1 MLGNI
6 HQAFQGVWHHK
17 LRSFLTMLG
26 IIIGI
31 AAIITIVS
39 TIKGTNDQIKE
50 NLIGSGNN
58 VVVVSLHQGDYQMDF
73 SDGQRPENV
82 SVISEETRQSL
93 EALEGVSAVSLFR
106 QRQWG
111 AQVMYRG
118 TEYNGYTLGVDEHY
132 FPVYGYRLCYGR
144 SFLPEDRSENR
155 KVAVMDAQ
163 AVASL
168 FPGENAVG
176 KVLEIKGEPFTVI
189 GVVERSSRF
198 RPVIET
204 MSDYYMYANESSGS
218 IFLTEQ
224 GWEIVFSF
232 DEPQNAAVKAESTD
246 AMTTAGKTVA
256 DHLTAKQIR
265 DAKNSNYSYKSADLL
280 QQAEQLQSM
289 SDSTNKLLIWIA
301 GISLLVGGI
310 GVMNI
315 MLVSVSERTHEI
327 GLKKALGAKRRRI
340 LGQFLTEASVLTSLG
355 GLLGI
360 LGGIGLAKL
369 LSSAMNTPTAI
380 SIPAIIVAA
389 AFSIL
394 IGLIFGLLPAM
405 KAARMNPIDALRR
418 E

>member
-1 MLGNI
+1 M
-6 HQAFQGVWHHK
+6 
-17 LRSFLTMLG
+17 
-26 IIIGI
+26 
-31 AAIITIVS
+31 
-39 TIKGTNDQIKE
+39 
-50 NLIGSGNN
+50 
-58 VVVVSLHQGDYQMDF
+58 
-73 SDGQRPENV
+73 
-82 SVISEETRQSL
+82 
-93 EALEGVSAVSLFR
+93 
-106 QRQWG
+106 
-111 AQVMYRG
+111 
-118 TEYNGYTLGVDEHY
+118 
-132 FPVYGYRLCYGR
+132 
-144 SFLPEDRSENR
+144 
-155 KVAVMDAQ
+155 
-163 AVASL
+163 
-168 FPGENAVG
+168 
-176 KVLEIKGEPFTVI
+176 
-189 GVVERSSRF
+189 
-198 RPVIET
+198 
-204 MSDYYMYANESSGS
+204 
-218 IFLTEQ
+218 
-224 GWEIVFSF
+224 
-232 DEPQNAAVKAESTD
+232 KAESTD

>member
-6 HQAFQGVWHHK
+6 QQAFQGIWHHK

-50 NLIGSGNN
+50 NLIGSGTNA
-58 VVVVSLHQGDYQMDF
+58 VIVSLHQGDYQMDF
-73 SDGQRPENV
+73 ADGQRPEEV
-82 SVISEETRQSL
+82 SVISERTRRQL
-93 EALEGVSAVSLFR
+93 EALEDVSCVSLYR

-111 AQVMYRG
+111 ASVIYKGMEFAGKTFGIDDNYLQ
-118 TEYNGYTLGVDEHY
+118 
-132 FPVYGYRLCYGR
+132 VYGYRLCYGR
-144 SFLPEDRSENR
+144 SFLSEDRSKHR
-155 KVAVMDAQ
+155 KVAILDTK
-163 AVASL
+163 AVSAL
-168 FPGENAVG
+168 FPGENAVDR
-176 KVLEIKGEPFTVI
+176 VLEIQGEPFTVI
-189 GVVERSSRF
+189 GVVERSNQF
-198 RPVIET
+198 RPVIESLQDYQLF
-204 MSDYYMYANESSGS
+204 SDDSSGAV
-218 IFLTEQ
+218 FLTEA
-224 GWEIVFSF
+224 GWEIAFGF
-232 DEPQNAAVKAESTD
+232 DEPQNVAVKAVSTD
-246 AMTTAGKTVA
+246 AMTSAGKAVA
-256 DHLTAKQIR
+256 DALTSSQIR
-265 DAKNSNYSYKSADLL
+265 DHKNSDYSYRSEDLL

-289 SDSTNKLLIWIA
+289 SESTNNLLLWIA

-327 GLKKALGAKRRRI
+327 GLKKAIGAKRRRI
-340 LGQFLTEASVLTSLG
+340 LGQFLTEAAVLTSLG

-360 LGGIGLAKL
+360 LGGIGLAEL
-369 LSSAMNTPTAI
+369 LSKAMETPTAI

-389 AFSIL
+389 VFSIL
-394 IGLIFGLLPAM
+394 VGLIFGLLPAT

>member
-50 NLIGSGNN
+50 NLIGAGNN
-58 VVVVSLHQGDYQMDF
+58 VVVVSLHQGDYQMDL
-73 SDGQRPENV
+73 SGGQRPEDV

-93 EALEGVSAVSLFR
+93 EDLEGVAAVSLFR
-106 QRQWG
+106 QRQYN
-111 AQVMYRG
+111 AQVLYRG
-118 TEYNGYTLGVDEHY
+118 TEYNGYTIGVDENY
-132 FPVYGYRLCYGR
+132 FRVYSYRLCYGR
-144 SFLPEDRSENR
+144 SFVPEDLTQNR
-155 KVAVMDAQ
+155 KVAILDAQ
-163 AVASL
+163 AVSTL

-176 KVLEIKGEPFTVI
+176 KILEIMGEPFTVV
-189 GVVERSSRF
+189 GVVERSSKF

-204 MSDYYMYANESSGS
+204 MQDYYLYANQSSGS
-218 IFLTEQ
+218 LFLTEA
-224 GWEIVFSF
+224 GWQIVFGF

-246 AMTTAGKTVA
+246 AMTTAGKAVA
-256 DHLTAKQIR
+256 DTLTARQIR
-265 DAKNSNYSYKSADLL
+265 NAKESNYSYRSEDLL

-289 SDSTNKLLIWIA
+289 SESTNKLLIWIA

-340 LGQFLTEASVLTSLG
+340 LGQFLTEASVLTSMG

-380 SIPAIIVAA
+380 SVPAIIVAA

-394 IGLIFGLLPAM
+394 IGLIFGLLPAT

>member
-6 HQAFQGVWHHK
+6 QQAFQGIWHHK

-73 SDGQRPENV
+73 GDGSRPEGV
-82 SVISEETRQSL
+82 GFISETTRKSL
-93 EALEGVSAVSLFR
+93 ETLEGVNAVSLFR
-106 QRQWG
+106 QR
-111 AQVMYRG
+111 
-118 TEYNGYTLGVDEHY
+118 EYNARVRYRATEFNGRTLGVDEYY
-132 FPVYGYRLCYGR
+132 FQVYAYRLCYGR
-144 SFLPEDRSENR
+144 DFLPEDRSENR
-155 KVAVMDAQ
+155 KVAVLDSQ
-163 AVASL
+163 AVSVL

-176 KVLEIKGEPFTVI
+176 KTLEIQGEPYTVI
-189 GVVERSSRF
+189 GVVERSSKF
-198 RPVIET
+198 RPVIE
-204 MSDYYMYANESSGS
+204 SIQDYYMYANESSGS
-218 IFLTEQ
+218 VFLTEA
-224 GWEIVFSF
+224 GWEISFGF
-232 DEPQNAAVKAESTD
+232 DEPQNVAVKAASTD
-246 AMTTAGKTVA
+246 NMTTAGKAVA
-256 DHLTAKQIR
+256 DALTKSQIR
-265 DAKNSNYSYKSADLL
+265 DPKNSNYSYRSEDLL

-380 SIPAIIVAA
+380 SIPAIVVAA

>member
-6 HQAFQGVWHHK
+6 HQAFQGIWHHK

-50 NLIGSGNN
+50 NLIGSGTN
-58 VVVVSLHQGDYQMDF
+58 VVVVSLNQGDHPMDF
-73 SDGQRPENV
+73 YDGQRLDGV
-82 SVISEETRQSL
+82 SVISEKTRKNL
-93 EALEGVSAVSLFR
+93 ATLEGVEDVALYR
-106 QRQWG
+106 QRQWD
-111 AQVMYRG
+111 AHVFYRG
-118 TEYNGYTLGVDEHY
+118 TSFSGITMGIDDHY
-132 FPVYGYRLCYGR
+132 FNVYGYRLCYGR
-144 SFLPEDRSENR
+144 SFLDSDRTGHR
-155 KVAVMDAQ
+155 KVAVVDTQ

-168 FPGENAVG
+168 FPGENPVG
-176 KVLEIKGEPFTVI
+176 KVLEIKSEPYTVI
-189 GVVERSSRF
+189 GVVERSSQF
-198 RPVIET
+198 HPVIEN
-204 MSDYYMYANESSGS
+204 MQDYYMYADTSNGS
-218 IFLTEQ
+218 VFLTEQ
-224 GWEIVFSF
+224 GWEISYGF
-232 DEPQNAAVKAESTD
+232 DEPQNAVVKAESTD
-246 AMTTAGKTVA
+246 VMTVAGKNVA
-256 DHLTAKQIR
+256 DTLTATQIR
-265 DAKNSNYSYKSADLL
+265 DAKDSDYSYKSEDLL

-340 LGQFLTEASVLTSLG
+340 LGQFLTEAAVLTSLG

-360 LGGIGLAKL
+360 LGGIGLAEL
-369 LSSAMNTPTAI
+369 LSRAMDTPTAI
-380 SIPAIIVAA
+380 SVPAIIVAA

-394 IGLIFGLLPAM
+394 IGIIFGLLPAT

>member
-6 HQAFQGVWHHK
+6 HQAFLGIWHHK

-58 VVVVSLHQGDYQMDF
+58 VVVVSLHQGDYQMDL
-73 SDGQRPENV
+73 SEGQNLADV
-82 SVISEETRQSL
+82 SVITEETRQRL
-93 EALEGVSAVSLFR
+93 EELDGVVAVALFR
-106 QRQWG
+106 QRQWN
-111 AQVMYRG
+111 AQVYYRG
-118 TEYNGYTLGVDEHY
+118 TEYNGYTYGIDEHY
-132 FPVYGYRLCYGR
+132 FPVYGYHLCYGR
-144 SFLPEDRSENR
+144 DFQPEDRDENR
-155 KVAVMDAQ
+155 KVAVLDAQ
-163 AVASL
+163 AVSSI

-176 KVLEIKGEPFTVI
+176 KTLEIKGEPFTVI
-189 GVVERSSRF
+189 GVVERSSKF
-198 RPVIET
+198 RPVIES
-204 MSDYYMYANESSGS
+204 MQDYYMYADDSSGS
-218 IFLTEQ
+218 VFLTEQ
-224 GWEIVFSF
+224 GWEIAFGY

-246 AMTTAGKTVA
+246 AMTTAGKSVA
-256 DHLTAKQIR
+256 DHLSAKQIR
-265 DAKNSNYSYKSADLL
+265 NSKENNLSYKSEDLL
-280 QQAEQLQSM
+280 QQAEQLQTM

-301 GISLLVGGI
+301 AISLLVGGI

-369 LSSAMNTPTAI
+369 LSKAMDTPTAI
-380 SIPAIIVAA
+380 SVPAIIVAA
-389 AFSIL
+389 AFSTM
-394 IGLIFGLLPAM
+394 IGLIFGLLPAT

-418 E
+418 D

>member
-6 HQAFQGVWHHK
+6 QQAFQGIWHHK

-73 SDGQRPENV
+73 SDGQKPEEI
-82 SVISEETRQSL
+82 SVISEKTRQSL
-93 EALEGVSAVSLFR
+93 ETLEGVSAVSLFH
-106 QRQWG
+106 QRQWN
-111 AQVMYRG
+111 AQVYYRG
-118 TEYNGYTLGVDEHY
+118 TEYNGYTLGVDEYY

-144 SFLPEDRSENR
+144 SFGAEDRSGNR
-155 KVAVMDAQ
+155 KVAILDTQ
-163 AVASL
+163 AVSSL

-176 KVLEIKGEPFTVI
+176 KTLEIQGEPYTVI
-189 GVVERSSRF
+189 GVVERSSKF

-204 MSDYYMYANESSGS
+204 IQDYYTFANESSGS
-218 IFLTEQ
+218 VFLTEQ
-224 GWEIVFSF
+224 GWEISFGF
-232 DEPQNAAVKAESTD
+232 DEPQNVAVKAESTD
-246 AMTTAGKTVA
+246 AMTAAGKAVA
-256 DHLTAKQIR
+256 DSLTKSQIR
-265 DAKNSNYSYKSADLL
+265 DPKNSAYSYKSADLL

-289 SDSTNKLLIWIA
+289 SESTNKLLIWIA
-301 GISLLVGGI
+301 AISLLVGGI

-340 LGQFLTEASVLTSLG
+340 LGQFLTEAAVLTSLG

-360 LGGIGLAKL
+360 LGGIGLAEL
-369 LSSAMNTPTAI
+369 LSKAMNTPTAI
-380 SIPAIIVAA
+380 SVPAIIVAA

-394 IGLIFGLLPAM
+394 IGLIFGLLPAT